1 MGKIVKIDGKILWL
15 QNFADRVR
23 SKAPIRAK
31 CKIFIETFKLNMFVE
46 DRKTIQVDQKQLLA
60 YYWSDV

>member
-1 MGKIVKIDGKILWL
+1 MGKIVKIYGEILWL

-23 SKAPIRAK
+23 SKPPILAK
-31 CKIFIETFKLNMFVE
+31 CEILIETFKLNNFVE
-46 DRKTIQVDQKQLLA
+46 DRKTIRVDPKQLLA